1 MSFSD
6 YLENKILAHT
16 FSGTTFTPA
25 GTLYLALYT
34 VAPNDAG
41 AGGTEVSTSGTGYAR
56 QTVAFTTTG
65 SQSSNTAAVE
75 FPTATASY
83 GTVVAIGVLD
93 ASTSGNLYAVG
104 TLSVSKAIGTGD
116 VFRVPAGDLDI
127 DLTQRNNANKK
138 LQSR

>member
-25 GTLYLALYT
+25 GTLYLDLYT
-34 VAPNDAG
+34 VAPSDDG
-41 AGGTEVSTSGTGYAR
+41 TGGTEVSTSGTGYAR
-56 QTVAFTTTG
+56 QTVTFTTTA

-75 FPTATASY
+75 YSTATASY
-83 GTVVAIGVLD
+83 GTVVAVGVLD

-104 TLSVSKAIGTGD
+104 TLATQKPISTGD

-127 DLTQRNNANKK
+127 DLT
-138 LQSR
+138 